1 MRFQSCLRLLT
12 HTFKTKHE
20 YKFDLLSMSSN
31 KRIGDG
37 LHNISSSPTKLR
49 RVKTENRSSV
59 QQSSTFTADILNK
72 NGMGSVEVME
82 TPDKSEYDKKSY
94 RVILL
99 ENGVKCLLISDPTQE
114 YVPHDDE
121 GNHRA
126 SVTNDG
132 DDNKDEEEEADDE
145 NSEGDESD
153 DESGGHDG
161 DEKRSKLAAC
171 SLCVDVGSFSDP
183 RDVQGLAHFLGKFVQ
198 FFIKSIFFKPNVFKL
213 TNIIFFQK

>member
-1 MRFQSCLRLLT
+1 MYKVVRFQSCLRLLT

-31 KRIGDG
+31 KRISDS

-59 QQSSTFTADILNK
+59 QQSSTVAADILNK

-94 RVILL
+94 RVIRL

-114 YVPHDDE
+114 YVPHDED
-121 GNHRA
+121 NHRA
-126 SVTNDG
+126 AITND
-132 DDNKDEEEEADDE
+132 DDDEEEEADDE

-183 RDVQGLAHFLGKFVQ
+183 RDVQGLAHFLG
-198 FFIKSIFFKPNVFKL
+198 N
-213 TNIIFFQK
+213 FFQIL